1 MAFGVPLKRNC
12 ESKLDQ
18 HFDSTMQGA
27 VGGGDV
33 SEDFTCKAEL
43 KTEPGIRSIPGSV
56 CF

>member
-1 MAFGVPLKRNC
+1 
-12 ESKLDQ
+12 
-18 HFDSTMQGA
+18 MQGA